1 MSCCEAQKKREGRT
15 SVPSC
20 CRTHRVFLLCPL
32 LHWSTVVA
40 MRGGREWAKK
50 SEGFFWLVPY
60 VILER
65 NVGSHRQIPFFCKI
79 GIGMPNTPLHPRA
92 IWALKWVLAYRSTN
106 RINLRVQMKELNLAP
121 GGKMYLCPYPSPKR
135 WLEGDTTIHHWFFLF
150 VPRGKEERPSSS
162 SLTPNQPTSQP
173 LPDFLLLFLLRGLSF
188 CFFFF
193 FPRLSSGEEE
203 ETELFFPAFLLS

>member
-1 MSCCEAQKKREGRT
+1 MASISISSSYAKCRVAQHKNREGRT

-20 CRTHRVFLLCPL
+20 CRTHRVFFAMPI
-32 LHWSTVVA
+32 VA
-40 MRGGREWAKK
+40 QKYSCGDERKK
-50 SEGFFWLVPY
+50 GMGKKIRRFFWLVPY

-79 GIGMPNTPLHPRA
+79 GIGMPNTPLHLRA

-135 WLEGDTTIHHWFFLF
+135 
-150 VPRGKEERPSSS
+150 
-162 SLTPNQPTSQP
+162 
-173 LPDFLLLFLLRGLSF
+173 
-188 CFFFF
+188 
-193 FPRLSSGEEE
+193 
-203 ETELFFPAFLLS
+203 